1 METRSDKERE
11 KRSGLWILALAAVA
25 IIAAALIG

>member
-1 METRSDKERE
+1 METGSDRERK
-11 KRSGLWILALAAVA
+11 KRSGLWLLALAAVA